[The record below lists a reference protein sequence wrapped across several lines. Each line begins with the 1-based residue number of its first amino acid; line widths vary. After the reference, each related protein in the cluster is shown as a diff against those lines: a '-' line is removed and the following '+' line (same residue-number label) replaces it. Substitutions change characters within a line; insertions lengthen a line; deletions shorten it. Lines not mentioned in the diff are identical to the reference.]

1 MRQLHYGFVIT
12 LKAGN
17 FLSDTLKRW
26 RKSPT
31 YIINLLQKLQ
41 VLLHLVYIKC
51 SVHYFIYV
59 VFLALDRNL
68 SIMLR
73 MKIVKTKNNDI
84 MIITCIAQLYIIKMI
99 RNHKN
104 KFYSSFYPS
113 EVKNADDEN
122 FSLTHF
128 QLQSFFPITK

>member
-17 FLSDTLKRW
+17 ILSDTLKRW

-31 YIINLLQKLQ
+31 YIINLLQKLE
-41 VLLHLVYIKC
+41 VLSHLVYIKR
-51 SVHYFIYV
+51 SLHYFMYV
-59 VFLALDRNL
+59 VFLALER
-68 SIMLR
+68 LR

-104 KFYSSFYPS
+104 KFYS
-113 EVKNADDEN
+113 
-122 FSLTHF
+122 
-128 QLQSFFPITK
+128 